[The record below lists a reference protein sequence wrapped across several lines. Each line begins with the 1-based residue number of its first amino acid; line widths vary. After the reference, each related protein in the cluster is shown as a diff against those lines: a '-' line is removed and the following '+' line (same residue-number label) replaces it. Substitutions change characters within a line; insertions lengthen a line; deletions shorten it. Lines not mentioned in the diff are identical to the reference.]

1 MTSPVKLPVTFPV
14 KAADTVPALKLPLAS
29 LLTNVLLVL
38 FEVAAFIVVLIV
50 PIVEELTP
58 PTVFTVGK
66 SAVPPKS
73 LANFIIPF
81 AVVVASVAALE
92 I

>member
-1 MTSPVKLPVTFPV
+1 M
-14 KAADTVPALKLPLAS
+14 PLAS
-29 LLTNVLLVL
+29 LLTNALLVL

-73 LANFIIPF
+73 LANLIIPF